1 MEISGRVLREVEFRD
16 RLRGY
21 DTEEVDEFLE
31 KVAVAVDDLLAQLDA
46 AKATAT
52 RAEESPDIDESLR
65 RTLVLA
71 QRTADL
77 AIKEARDEASA
88 MMEDA
93 RAQAEELVGSA
104 RQESSQLRAEA
115 QVRAKETIAD
125 LEERKVQLETEVAET
140 SNFIEALRKQ
150 LVFAL
155 QGALETVGE
164 SLKPPAPMS
173 SSVRKRLESVA
184 KDGDE
189 DEKPSRPSRADDLA
203 GPPTEGVAS
212 ADVEETEEN
221 GEPETEE
228 KLALVEV
235 DEEDRES
242 EKSRHSR
249 RDEKSSSRV
258 GKAAAAEK
266 EPDEDLEAFSI
277 TGEEAIVS
285 VESVVDPDEE
295 LWQRWAKGADLD
307 TDAVPET
314 RSRSLRSSGRAERS
328 ERGFSA

>member
-31 KVAVAVDDLLAQLDA
+31 KVAIAVDDLVAQLDA
-46 AKATAT
+46 AKETAA
-52 RAEESPDIDESLR
+52 RSDESPDIDDTLR

-77 AIKEARDEASA
+77 AVKEAREEASA
-88 MMEDA
+88 IMEDA

-104 RQESSQLRAEA
+104 RQESSQLREEA
-115 QVRAKETIAD
+115 QMRARETIAD
-125 LEERKVQLETEVAET
+125 LEERKTQLETEVAET
-140 SNFIEALRKQ
+140 SNFIESLRKQ

-184 KDGDE
+184 KSE
-189 DEKPSRPSRADDLA
+189 EEEKPTRPARGDDLA
-203 GPPTEGVAS
+203 GPPTEAVVA
-212 ADVEETEEN
+212 ADPEDKAALESEEQ
-221 GEPETEE
+221 
-228 KLALVEV
+228 LSIVEV
-235 DEEDRES
+235 EGEDRES
-242 EKSRHSR
+242 EKARHSR
-249 RDEKSSSRV
+249 REEKSSARET
-258 GKAAAAEK
+258 KAAQRGE
-266 EPDEDLEAFSI
+266 ERQGDLEAFSM

-307 TDAVPET
+307 TDAVPEQ
-314 RSRSLRSSGRAERS
+314 RPRQLRSNGRAERR
-328 ERGFSA
+328 EGGYSA

>member
-1 MEISGRVLREVEFRD
+1 MDISGRVLREVEFRD

-31 KVAVAVDDLLAQLDA
+31 KVAVAVDDLVAQLDA
-46 AKATAT
+46 AKAAVTT
-52 RAEESPDIDESLR
+52 RSDEDAFDDDSLR

-77 AIKEARDEASA
+77 AVKEARDEAGA
-88 MMEDA
+88 ILDDA

-104 RQESSQLRAEA
+104 REESSRLRSEAETK
-115 QVRAKETIAD
+115 AKDTIAD
-125 LEERKVQLETEVAET
+125 LEERKSTLQTEVSEI

-164 SLKPPAPMS
+164 SLKPPQPTS
-173 SSVRKRLESVA
+173 SAVRKRLEAVA
-184 KDGDE
+184 KNADE
-189 DEKPSRPSRADDLA
+189 DAPAKRERDARVDGDDLA
-203 GPPTEGVAS
+203 GPTTEAVEMPAAAGE
-212 ADVEETEEN
+212 ADEADETADQLSLVEDEATDDKAKHARR
-221 GEPETEE
+221 EE
-228 KLALVEV
+228 KTSRREEKAARK
-235 DEEDRES
+235 DEEPSD
-242 EKSRHSR
+242 
-249 RDEKSSSRV
+249 
-258 GKAAAAEK
+258 
-266 EPDEDLEAFSI
+266 DLEEFSI

-307 TDAVPET
+307 GTPDERHRPARQV
-314 RSRSLRSSGRAERS
+314 GRAER
-328 ERGFSA
+328 RGGGFSA